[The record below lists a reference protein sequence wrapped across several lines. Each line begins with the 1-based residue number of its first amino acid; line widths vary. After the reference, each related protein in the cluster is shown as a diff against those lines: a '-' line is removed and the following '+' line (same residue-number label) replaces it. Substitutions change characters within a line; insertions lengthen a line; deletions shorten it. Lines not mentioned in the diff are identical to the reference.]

1 MKQHTPIAVVCMAIT
16 SFTVLV
22 VQAEATPGAR
32 IGDPLH
38 AGDGI
43 AIPSAGSGF
52 TLRAGGQGLR
62 MGMGMGMGM
71 GTFNRPSQGAFATG
85 GQGSAGDENGNT
97 GLNAGG
103 ADSAITFAWVPDG
116 GRLDACNTAAG
127 NTAGCGSR

>member
-1 MKQHTPIAVVCMAIT
+1 MKQRTPIAVVCMAII

-22 VQAEATPGAR
+22 VQAEATPGAH
-32 IGDPLH
+32 IGDPPH

-62 MGMGMGMGM
+62 MG
-71 GTFNRPSQGAFATG
+71 TFNRPSQGAFATG
-85 GQGSAGDENGNT
+85 GQGSSGDENGNT

-103 ADSAITFAWVPDG
+103 ADSAITFAWGPDG
-116 GRLDACNTAAG
+116 GRLDACNTVAG
-127 NTAGCGSR
+127 NTASCGSR